1 MNQPAIR
8 EKLAGKWKKWIKIVR
23 ILQICCDDDRREH
36 ILRRCQT
43 LEAKARTKGVFLLYM
58 ETVCYTSH

>member
-43 LEAKARTKGVFLLYM
+43 LEVRARTKGVFLLFM
-58 ETVCYTSH
+58 EIVCYTSH